1 MLTADKIICIPNK
14 RNADGSIDI
23 IISSRE
29 GKVFHH
35 TEADDRIV
43 WEATCH
49 SIPGGQLYPWEKLPR
64 NSSRVDV
71 LERYIEIANEM
82 NLSLVDIILFPMV
95 VDHGSFT
102 VCTSMCNMWS
112 SYIERLKAEANKGK
126 KKWVN
131 HILARC
137 LSIIH
142 HLMSNYL
149 NGGDN
154 VVSHALRPRK
164 RARINPAS
172 LVPKSVFIESSI
184 NGSSKEIQ
192 SSTSSIKQVPEF
204 EKCRYNKGEVKV
216 NLQSVLVPS
225 QM

>member
-1 MLTADKIICIPNK
+1 
-14 RNADGSIDI
+14 
-23 IISSRE
+23 
-29 GKVFHH
+29 
-35 TEADDRIV
+35 
-43 WEATCH
+43 
-49 SIPGGQLYPWEKLPR
+49 
-64 NSSRVDV
+64 
-71 LERYIEIANEM
+71 
-82 NLSLVDIILFPMV
+82 
-95 VDHGSFT
+95 
-102 VCTSMCNMWS
+102 
-112 SYIERLKAEANKGK
+112 LKAEANKGK

-172 LVPKSVFIESSI
+172 LVPKSVSI

-192 SSTSSIKQVPEF
+192 SSTSSIKQVPES

-216 NLQSVLVPS
+216 NLQSVLMVPS